1 MNDKNDGFSYPENKI
16 TIFEEDKNYEEPPL
30 LRILPKQVYSGG
42 NTNTPT
48 VNKKEDKKKT
58 RRGKRGGR
66 KNHCILESELPNQ
79 LEIKTVDDSLIS
91 QKNLEDNMRED
102 QHQQDELQESS
113 SPIQNQSYLDY
124 IVQEQPSVIMNSAIQ
139 MKEET
144 QEKDDKPLENTEN
157 NQINSSN
164 DQLPHIGDELHF
176 PYVVLNY
183 DTFSPESKE
192 ISGIVK
198 K

>member
-16 TIFEEDKNYEEPPL
+16 TLFEEDKEYEEPPL

-48 VNKKEDKKKT
+48 VNKKEDRKKI

-66 KNHCILESELPNQ
+66 KNQCIMESELPNQ
-79 LEIKTVDDSLIS
+79 LEIKTVDDSIIS
-91 QKNLEDNMRED
+91 QKNMEENMKEDHH
-102 QHQQDELQESS
+102 QHDELQESS

-124 IVQEQPSVIMNSAIQ
+124 IVQEQPSVIMNSVIQ
-139 MKEET
+139 MKEES
-144 QEKDDKPLENTEN
+144 QEIDDEPVEN
-157 NQINSSN
+157 NENNHINSTN
-164 DQLPHIGDELHF
+164 HQLPHICDELHF

-183 DTFSPESKE
+183 ETLSPESKE